1 MLNLKHHFL
10 LISFLPFVA
19 IHLSLYLSFQDGLLI
34 SCNPYVE
41 GCYSISKVARQPS
54 SIIFF
59 KVTLSISALLLFF
72 IWEKIFKS
80 DLYKTHIFFGKLGSI
95 SLIIY
100 IIALGNDGF
109 LYEFMR
115 RFGVFIFYM
124 ITLYLQWIY
133 TFAQTKL
140 LVLSTHRVL
149 FLKILAYLQI
159 MIFIFSLPFFL
170 IIKNDGYIEN
180 IIEWWISLTITIWFF
195 INFIYY
201 KKNDQ

>member
-1 MLNLKHHFL
+1 M
-10 LISFLPFVA
+10 
-19 IHLSLYLSFQDGLLI
+19 
-34 SCNPYVE
+34 
-41 GCYSISKVARQPS
+41 
-54 SIIFF
+54 
-59 KVTLSISALLLFF
+59 TLSISAFLLFF

-80 DLYKTHIFFGKLGSI
+80 DLYKTHIFYGKLGSI

-100 IIALGNDGF
+100 ILALGNDGL

-140 LVLSTHRVL
+140 IVVSTHRVI

>member
-180 IIEWWISLTITIWFF
+180 IIEWWVSLTITIWFF

>member
-1 MLNLKHHFL
+1 MLNLKYHFL
-10 LISFLPFVA
+10 LISILPFVA
-19 IHLSLYLSFQDGLLI
+19 IHLSLFLSFQDGFLI
-34 SCNPYVE
+34 SCNPYIE

-54 SIIFF
+54 SIIIF
-59 KVTLSISALLLFF
+59 KVTLSISAFLLFF
-72 IWEKIFKS
+72 IWEKIFKN
-80 DLYKTHIFFGKLGSI
+80 DLYKNHIFLGKLGSI

-100 IIALGNDGF
+100 ILALGNDGL

-115 RFGVFIFYM
+115 KFGVFIFYM
-124 ITLYLQWIY
+124 NTLYLQWIY

-140 LVLSTHRVL
+140 LVLSTYRVF

-180 IIEWWISLTITIWFF
+180 IIEWWVSLTITIWFF

-201 KKNDQ
+201 KKYDQ

>member
-80 DLYKTHIFFGKLGSI
+80 DLYKTHIFYGKLGSI

-100 IIALGNDGF
+100 ILALGNDGL

-140 LVLSTHRVL
+140 IVVSTHRVI

>member
-1 MLNLKHHFL
+1 M
-10 LISFLPFVA
+10 
-19 IHLSLYLSFQDGLLI
+19 
-34 SCNPYVE
+34 
-41 GCYSISKVARQPS
+41 
-54 SIIFF
+54 
-59 KVTLSISALLLFF
+59 
-72 IWEKIFKS
+72 
-80 DLYKTHIFFGKLGSI
+80 YKNHIFLGKLGSI

-100 IIALGNDGF
+100 ILALGNDGL

-115 RFGVFIFYM
+115 KFGVFIFYM
-124 ITLYLQWIY
+124 NTLYLQWIY

-140 LVLSTHRVL
+140 LVLSTYRVF

-180 IIEWWISLTITIWFF
+180 IIEWWVSLTITIWFF

-201 KKNDQ
+201 KKYDQ